1 MPRMPAMGERLNV
14 EVLTDKI
21 KALLSGDDAWTAE
34 AGFLGARVR
43 EVEGDLVVLSLEA
56 GTGSPPALVE
66 GSSIILHY
74 HDENGLYLLLGKVVN
89 RTGPALFTIQ
99 VRGAAEHQRR
109 RDARKKVRLPVRYK
123 PRPEGEVAL
132 ELFGWRQGHTRDIS
146 RNGLLLEAEEKL
158 APGDHLQMEFQL
170 LGNPVAAEGRVTRVR
185 SEEAGI
191 HLIGVR
197 FTRIAPPD
205 QEAIGWF
212 VVS

>member
-1 MPRMPAMGERLNV
+1 MPRMPATGEMLNV

-21 KALLSGDDAWTAE
+21 KALLSGDNAWTTE

-43 EVEGDLVVLSLEA
+43 EVEGDLVVLTLETPA
-56 GTGSPPALVE
+56 SPPSALAE
-66 GSSIILHY
+66 GASIILHY

-109 RDARKKVRLPVRYK
+109 RDVRKKVRLPVRYK

-132 ELFGWRQGHTRDIS
+132 ELFDWRHGYTRDIS
-146 RNGLLLEAEEKL
+146 RNGLLLEADEGL
-158 APGDHLQMEFQL
+158 VPGDHLQIELQL
-170 LGNPVAAEGRVTRVR
+170 LGSTVAAEGRVTRVKA
-185 SEEAGI
+185 SEAGAN
-191 HLIGVR
+191 LVGVR
-197 FTRIAPPD
+197 FTCIAPPD